1 MTGLAKSFNQINIT
15 TRRVIQMTFNT
26 KQNAGLLKSARSWGA
41 LGLILALAVVT
52 VGYGPHNAS
61 LGLAT
66 VAQQTQPAQPVTEI
80 KIVPEKPTPN
90 DEIKIELSGTFPN
103 TCAPETDSAKVTVE
117 HNQVTVATSN
127 ASEFCNEAVTRW
139 SLSVPVGKKL
149 AAGPYRVLVLFRMT
163 KEPPDLL
170 LGMARFDVAEKSA
183 NTDQARQTALVP
195 LTILPLVQTLDN
207 SPWLPS
213 GRHNA
218 VTVKGKKSNS
228 DNRVA
233 LPGTTSTE
241 VGEEVTV
248 TLNLKELEKSGFQ
261 YSHCD
266 REGSQGLTFGKE
278 VPCKRPP
285 PCPPHCPEEYT
296 IAIQITGTDPILKLS
311 FEQTELPDLAVDIRA
326 NVRSYREREQVFCD
340 ITVVT
345 TVSNTAKGSAGGVVV
360 LGKYNNSR
368 SNIQRV
374 GMSPGGQ
381 ATKVDFESRLRP
393 GVYSYE
399 AEVKSLSIKESN
411 TANNKAMQVVTC
423 R

>member
-1 MTGLAKSFNQINIT
+1 MLFVQ
-15 TRRVIQMTFNT
+15 

-41 LGLILALAVVT
+41 LGLFLVVAV
-52 VGYGPHNAS
+52 A

-66 VAQQTQPAQPVTEI
+66 VAQQAQPAQPVTEI

-103 TCAPETDSAKVTVE
+103 TCAPETDSVKVTVAD
-117 HNQVTVATSN
+117 NQVTVATSN
-127 ASEFCNEAVTRW
+127 ASEFCDEAVTRW

-183 NTDQARQTALVP
+183 NTDQAG
-195 LTILPLVQTLDN
+195 
-207 SPWLPS
+207 SS
-213 GRHNA
+213 
-218 VTVKGKKSNS
+218 SS
-228 DNRVA
+228 
-233 LPGTTSTE
+233 
-241 VGEEVTV
+241 VGGLLAITP
-248 TLNLKELEKSGFQ
+248 LEKTRHDGPWVPGPFFGTIKTSKMNTFRIASPTSLPISAGDTF
-261 YSHCD
+261 
-266 REGSQGLTFGKE
+266 EVEAEIPGSYKNAECVAEEDAEITKSEYVQRDGKWWGICHG
-278 VPCKRPP
+278 VAKGANPK
-285 PCPPHCPEEYT
+285 
-296 IAIQITGTDPILKLS
+296 IKLLV
-311 FEQTELPDLAVDIRA
+311 EQAELPDLAARL
-326 NVRSYREREQVFCD
+326 NLNLRRYTEREQVFCD

-345 TVSNTAKGSAGGVVV
+345 TVSNTGKGSAGVVVV

-374 GMSPGGQ
+374 GMSPGGE

-399 AEVKSLSIKESN
+399 AEVESLSIKESN